1 MGHPEDDTPV
11 EGGFLG
17 RWAKRKQDV
26 QRQDAAQTDIISSP
40 SKDAPVN
47 TETPPSALRQTQGE
61 GLDKTNAA
69 TEELPLPSLDS
80 IVPGSDL
87 TAFFQNH
94 VPEALRTAALRKL
107 WVTDPDIRN
116 FIEMADYQW
125 DFNNPDSIPGW
136 SSSVDGVDIKGML
149 EKVMGIEKPA
159 SDVSPHTL
167 PAMAHENP
175 EQSSPEPQVG
185 EQSARPEAM
194 KDIREN
200 TESATKTGTLA
211 GKADASDHSLIQNGA
226 VQDFT
231 KESSIYDAIRKRGG
245 GALPT

>member
-1 MGHPEDDTPV
+1 MSRPDEETPV

-26 QRQDAAQTDIISSP
+26 QRQSAASQP
-40 SKDAPVN
+40 EP
-47 TETPPSALRQTQGE
+47 ETLPE
-61 GLDKTNAA
+61 A
-69 TEELPLPSLDS
+69 TSEQPAEELPLPSLDS

-87 TAFFQNH
+87 TAFFQKH

-107 WVTDPDIRN
+107 WVTDPEIKN

-136 SSSVDGVDIKGML
+136 SSSIEGVDVKGML

-159 SDVSPHTL
+159 PEVSAQNM
-167 PAMAHENP
+167 PAMAPESSEHSTPEP
-175 EQSSPEPQVG
+175 RADEQSV
-185 EQSARPEAM
+185 RVEASEA
-194 KDIREN
+194 IREN
-200 TESATKTGTLA
+200 TESAMKTETLLSGIA
-211 GKADASDHSLIQNGA
+211 LSDHSLIQNGA
-226 VQDFT
+226 VQNST
-231 KESSIYDAIRKRGG
+231 KESSVYDVVRKRGG